1 MTDVLPDESSTFGQR
16 VRARLRDE
24 SLIWLTTTG
33 ADGTPQPNPVWFLW
47 DGADT
52 LIVYNRADAR
62 RLEHVAVRPRIS
74 LNLDGNGQG
83 GDIVVLAGVAEQ
95 ALDEP
100 GPDRNA
106 QYAEKYRDGI
116 ASVSGSP
123 EQFAVEYPVPLRIRV
138 TKVRGH

>member
-62 RLEHVAVRPRIS
+62 RHEHVAVRPRVS

-83 GDIVVLAGVAEQ
+83 GDIVVLPVSPSRRWTNPGRTGTRSTPKNTATASQ
-95 ALDEP
+95 A
-100 GPDRNA
+100 
-106 QYAEKYRDGI
+106 
-116 ASVSGSP
+116 
-123 EQFAVEYPVPLRIRV
+123 
-138 TKVRGH
+138 